1 MRRPAEAEGAREAI
15 LRAAEELAADGG
27 VLALG
32 VERVVARAGV
42 SKGAFFY
49 HFANKDEMVAALL
62 EAIAQRFEA
71 GIEARIAGGSDFARA
86 LIGESFA
93 EVARGRALIACL
105 IAVVAVDPALAP
117 RVAART
123 GAWSARMLAE
133 GVPEERAKLIR
144 LALDGLLLSSLF
156 GPLPPEPAFSA
167 LRGSVEGLLQS

>member
-15 LRAAEELAADGG
+15 LRAAEELAAADG

-32 VERVVARAGV
+32 VERVTARAGV

-49 HFANKDEMVAALL
+49 HFSSKDEMVAALL
-62 EAIAQRFEA
+62 EAIAMRFEA
-71 GIEARIAGGSDFARA
+71 GIAARVAAGATFARA
-86 LIGESFA
+86 LIAESFA

-117 RVAART
+117 RVAERT

-133 GVPEERAKLIR
+133 GVPEDRAKLIR

-156 GPLPPEPAFSA
+156 GPLPPEPELSR
-167 LRGSVEGLLQS
+167 LRRSVEGLLD